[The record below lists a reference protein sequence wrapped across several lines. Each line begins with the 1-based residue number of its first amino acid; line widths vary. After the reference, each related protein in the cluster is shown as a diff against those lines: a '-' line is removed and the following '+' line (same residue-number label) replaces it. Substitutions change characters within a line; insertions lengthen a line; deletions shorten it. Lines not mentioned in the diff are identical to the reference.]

1 MAGRTPGAG
10 RKKGVP
16 NKITV
21 ERERMLA
28 ASGLMPLDYMLAVL
42 RDESEPVERRSWA
55 ANAAAPYCHPKL
67 ATIQHEGNGPEGQ
80 IQQLLRITFQKP
92 PDADP

>member
-1 MAGRTPGAG
+1 MR
-10 RKKGVP
+10 V
-16 NKITV
+16 
-21 ERERMLA
+21 
-28 ASGLMPLDYMLAVL
+28 
-42 RDESEPVERRSWA
+42 EPVERRSWA

-80 IQQLLRITFQKP
+80 IQQLLRITFQKS